1 MELSDFG
8 MILGGLVFL
17 LAGAEMLVR
26 GATRLAALAG
36 ISPLVIGLTVVAYGT
51 GAPELAVSLRASLY
65 GNSDIAVANV
75 VGSNIFNVLC
85 ILGVCAAVTPLRVK
99 RQLVRLDV
107 PIMIAVSI
115 LLLAIAFDGRLG
127 TGSGVALLAGLAA
140 YTGWSIRQDRR
151 AGGDICQI
159 GRTQTSPPGPQA
171 GTPGGMTRHVLVAGV
186 GLVLLVLGSS
196 WLVDGTVALARFIG
210 VSDIVIG
217 LTLIAAGTSLPE
229 AATSVVAACRGERD
243 LAIGNAVGSNIFN
256 ILGIIGI
263 STIVSPG
270 GLSVAPSL
278 LHFDMVVMVVAA
290 LACLPVF
297 FTGYSITRWEG
308 WLFVGAYAAYTAY
321 LLLRA
326 TEHDALPFFSDTMVY
341 FVLPL
346 LGLTVVALGTQK
358 RRTP

>member
-1 MELSDFG
+1 
-8 MILGGLVFL
+8 
-17 LAGAEMLVR
+17 
-26 GATRLAALAG
+26 
-36 ISPLVIGLTVVAYGT
+36 
-51 GAPELAVSLRASLY
+51 
-65 GNSDIAVANV
+65 
-75 VGSNIFNVLC
+75 
-85 ILGVCAAVTPLRVK
+85 
-99 RQLVRLDV
+99 
-107 PIMIAVSI
+107 
-115 LLLAIAFDGRLG
+115 
-127 TGSGVALLAGLAA
+127 
-140 YTGWSIRQDRR
+140 
-151 AGGDICQI
+151 
-159 GRTQTSPPGPQA
+159 
-171 GTPGGMTRHVLVAGV
+171 
-186 GLVLLVLGSS
+186 
-196 WLVDGTVALARFIG
+196 LVDGTVALARFIG